1 MTNSG
6 IQGVPAIDDVSCL
19 GTTRAKITS
28 AMTTL
33 SDYTDSVDDSSED
46 PDQGCNQNLPLNLDD
61 SGIVSNDDIDDG
73 NRTNHKEDA
82 FTELEF
88 LKEKIAKLKD
98 DNDKLKAQLRVYE
111 MTGEFPFSS

>member
-1 MTNSG
+1 
-6 IQGVPAIDDVSCL
+6 
-19 GTTRAKITS
+19 
-28 AMTTL
+28 MTTL